1 MIVWEKFCL
10 QCTYT
15 PRGIMKSAPYCVFC
29 RIAAGEEPANIIYED
44 EKYIVIKNVLRWVPV
59 MLLAMT
65 KEHLLQEEL
74 WADIGD
80 IGEIAARIGKEV
92 SPQGFRLV
100 SNFGHSAM
108 QSQEHGHVHIVGGT
122 SLGPYV

>member
-1 MIVWEKFCL
+1 
-10 QCTYT
+10 
-15 PRGIMKSAPYCVFC
+15 MKSAPYCVFC

-44 EKYIVIKNVLRWVPV
+44 EKYIVIKNVLRWVPI